1 VADVDVWTV
10 ALPRRDRRLAH
21 AALREILAGYVNR
34 PAESIQIDTTPK
46 GKPYLP
52 DSRIHFNL
60 SHSRNIAL
68 IAVSTVA
75 PVGIDVEHPREFRSP
90 DALAQRI
97 CSERELASAI
107 TPSQLLRLWVRKEAV
122 VKGMGDG
129 LTRPLNEVDVLDD
142 NLADGW
148 QCLDVKSPAPGFHA
162 ATAIREPRKIS
173 LRSLRLHLPPSV

>member
-1 VADVDVWTV
+1 MALPAPRPQAGTCGIARD
-10 ALPRRDRRLAH
+10 LPRRLPRH
-21 AALREILAGYVNR
+21 R

-97 CSERELASAI
+97 CSERELASVL
-107 TPSQLLRLWVRKEAV
+107 TPAQLLRLWVRKEAV

-129 LTRPLNEVDVLDD
+129 LARPLNEVDVLDD
-142 NLADGW
+142 NVADGW
-148 QCLDVKSPAPGFHA
+148 QCLDLHNPAPGFHA
-162 ATAIREPRKIS
+162 AVAIREPRKIS
-173 LRSLRLHLPPSV
+173 LASLRLHLPPSV